1 MRSQYLSAM
10 FQVLSI
16 PPQSSYT
23 NLKIA
28 VVSAIK
34 QIPYRKQEQIWY
46 DLSFLLNMRVVDVQ
60 KYFELEYCQ
69 TIFQKQETL
78 CTSFSTQQDSSAN
91 NQEPTQNTQIRVLK
105 VPVGEK
111 KNDKQLT
118 VKHHKFTQEEIMM
131 IRQLC
136 LNSDLPEEAKL
147 DMIQQQLEFRNQI
160 SQFSRL
166 LQQNK

>member
-1 MRSQYLSAM
+1 ML
-10 FQVLSI
+10 QVLRI
-16 PPQSSYT
+16 PPQNSYT

-28 VVSAIK
+28 VVATIK

-69 TIFQKQETL
+69 SIFQKQETL
-78 CTSFSTQQDSSAN
+78 CNSFSTQWDSSAN
-91 NQEPTQNTQIRVLK
+91 NQELTQNTQIRVLK
-105 VPVGEK
+105 IPVGEK
-111 KNDKQLT
+111 KNDKQLM
-118 VKHHKFTQEEIMM
+118 VKHHKFSQEEIMM

-136 LNSDLPEEAKL
+136 LNSDLPDEAKL
-147 DMIQQQLEFRNQI
+147 DIIQQQLEFRNQI